1 MNQKGVSHYA
11 IQYER
16 RTSVPALPTTVKL
29 VWLAMAGTGVASV
42 VMKAR
47 VPTQL
52 AMMVMMMTTTA
63 ATQQLGTH
71 G

>member
-1 MNQKGVSHYA
+1 
-11 IQYER
+11 
-16 RTSVPALPTTVKL
+16 
-29 VWLAMAGTGVASV
+29 MAGTGVASV